1 MHQIKI
7 CGTICQIFPPEI
19 SKLSCH
25 CRGAGAVLQPPDT
38 FLSELP
44 AASMVG
50 ICPLLFLGKFIF
62 ENKKSRK
69 TIKRM
74 RCLCLTLWY
83 QYLQYMLCESSRHS
97 CSLKENILQ
106 CFQNSEASCQNT
118 VDLGSRMKSAV
129 GLSLMIPNPLHATGQ
144 TNIVHPT
151 YYVRSC
157 TNKHPTYT

>member
-1 MHQIKI
+1 MSLKQAFKASMIKFSQPDNCLWFHQKLTIFVQVHQIKI

-44 AASMVG
+44 AASTVG

-69 TIKRM
+69 TIKRI
-74 RCLCLTLWY
+74 RCLCLTLWQ
-83 QYLQYMLCESSRHS
+83 QYLQYSLCESSWRSSSFKEKSQVTKSNIIYHS
-97 CSLKENILQ
+97 LPPC
-106 CFQNSEASCQNT
+106 
-118 VDLGSRMKSAV
+118 DSAE
-129 GLSLMIPNPLHATGQ
+129 SIFT
-144 TNIVHPT
+144 
-151 YYVRSC
+151 S
-157 TNKHPTYT
+157 